1 MGRPAR
7 YPSSDLRAR
16 GSLAPRAL
24 LAVAVLIAAVTR
36 LGWLRLIE
44 FQNDESWALSV
55 ASSIA
60 RGEAFPLVGIGS
72 SLNIPN
78 APFFVYLMAL
88 PEIFTRDPSVA
99 TGLIGL
105 LGTAAVAATY
115 GFARCLFDR
124 PTAVSAALL
133 YAVSP
138 WGIVFSRKVWGQDAL
153 PLFVTLGFWA
163 LFGSVLSGR
172 RSWIAPGVVLLTL
185 ASQLHPTAFFLA
197 APAAVLVAGGVCID
211 CPNAWPTLRWL
222 GIGLLAAGAIEA
234 PFLVWQAQH
243 SWPLVHAVGHLA
255 RDPARIDLSALRWAG
270 SAIAGSGYPA
280 LAQVGNLWKP
290 TGFLEV
296 ALLLG
301 GLAPL
306 LTRTVAPGP
315 AAHRLVALALLVWIA
330 TPVLAQIHHSV
341 PIYPH
346 YFIVLYPAC
355 YVVMGVAVASLWNF
369 VPPFVGLDK
378 LAIEPGRTAAIIAV
392 ATPVIGGV
400 VAFTN
405 YVAALERSAVRPD
418 FGVPLARQ
426 EMLLK
431 AADALAFGEPVYFGT
446 HDSLAPTLAYLS
458 DGRWR
463 IFDDRRGLRLP
474 SSDRASVLAIS
485 DQTTAAGTLAT
496 RWLDAERI
504 STIRLTDW
512 STVTLYR
519 LAPGAA
525 ETAPGYHSMNA
536 AFDVGMT
543 LTGYRIVSDPE
554 RREILVDLH
563 WTFAGLPPAKPPT
576 VFNHLLDPRGETVS
590 HVDGL
595 AYDPIDWRAGEL
607 ALDEFAMPWPT
618 APGPY
623 RLEVGLY
630 DYPSMQRFR
639 LLRPADGAPA
649 DSLDLGPVD
658 LVEGRGSD

>member
-1 MGRPAR
+1 MGRSAR
-7 YPSSDLRAR
+7 YPASHPGAH
-16 GSLAPRAL
+16 GSHVSRAL
-24 LAVAVLIAAVTR
+24 LIVAVLIAAVTR

-44 FQNDESWALSV
+44 FQNDESWALSI

-72 SLNIPN
+72 SLDVPN

-105 LGTAAVAATY
+105 LGTTAVAATY

-197 APAAVLVAGGVCID
+197 VPALLLIGGCIGLD
-211 CPNAWPTLRWL
+211 WPEAWPTLRWL
-222 GIGLLAAGAIEA
+222 GIGLLAAGAIEM
-234 PFLVWQAQH
+234 PFVVWQAQH
-243 SWPLVHAVGHLA
+243 GWPLVHAVGHLA
-255 RDPARIDLSALRWAG
+255 RDPGRVDLSALRWAG

-290 TGFLEV
+290 AGFVEV
-296 ALLLG
+296 GLLLG
-301 GLAPL
+301 GLALL
-306 LTRTVAPGP
+306 LTRAVRSGAVAR
-315 AAHRLVALALLVWIA
+315 RLSALALLVWIA
-330 TPVLAQIHHSV
+330 APVLAQIHHSV

-355 YVVMGVAVASLWNF
+355 YVVMGAAVAALWSF
-369 VPPFVGLDK
+369 VPPFVRLEK
-378 LAIEPGRTAAIIAV
+378 LTIEPVRIAAIVAV
-392 ATPVIGGV
+392 AAPVILGI
-400 VAFTN
+400 VAFTD

-418 FGVPLARQ
+418 FGVPLQRQ
-426 EMLLK
+426 EELFD
-431 AADALAFGEPVYFGT
+431 AANRLAAGGPIYFGT

-474 SSDRASVLAIS
+474 SSDHASVLAIS
-485 DQTTAAGTLAT
+485 DQTTSAGTLAA
-496 RWLDAERI
+496 RWLDAERV

-519 LAPGAA
+519 LAPGVA
-525 ETAPGYHSMNA
+525 EAAPGFHPMNA

-543 LTGYRIVSDPE
+543 LTGYRIASDPE
-554 RREILVDLH
+554 RREIRIDLH
-563 WTFAGLPPAKPPT
+563 WRFDGTSPPKPPT
-576 VFNHLLDPRGETVS
+576 VFNHLLDPRGETVA

-595 AYDPIDWRAGEL
+595 AYDPTDWRAGEL
-607 ALDEFAMPWPT
+607 ALIEFDMPWPT

-630 DYPSMQRFR
+630 DYPSMKRFQ
-639 LLRPADGAPA
+639 LLRPAAGAPA

-658 LVEGRGSD
+658 LVEGGGP